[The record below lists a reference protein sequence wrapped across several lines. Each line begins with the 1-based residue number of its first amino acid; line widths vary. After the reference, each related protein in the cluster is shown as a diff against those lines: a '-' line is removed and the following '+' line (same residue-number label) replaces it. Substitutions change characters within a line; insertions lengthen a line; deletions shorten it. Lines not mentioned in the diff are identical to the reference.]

1 MNSDSGDL
9 IVLVADIS
17 MQKAVEGLLSRPA
30 VLGVRGVRSLV
41 RRHPAHDAVG
51 KRAAEFLRVYLGS
64 FSHAL
69 VMFDR
74 EGSPYEREQTNETER
89 KVTQNLSRSG
99 WDNRAACVVIDP
111 ELDVWVWS
119 SSPNVARCLG
129 WNRSDIEPRKW
140 LADQGLWPSDSPKP
154 NSPKECL
161 EKVLRCAGM
170 RPSASIFSE
179 LSQRVNP
186 RNCTDPSFLRFKGI
200 LRSWFPLPSTATPNP
215 AIPRGIGRARQRRS

>member
-1 MNSDSGDL
+1 MNLDSGDL
-9 IVLVADIS
+9 IVLVADIC
-17 MQKAVEGLLSRPA
+17 MQKAVEGLLSRA
-30 VLGVRGVRSLV
+30 SILGVRKITSLV
-41 RRHPAHDAVG
+41 LRHPHHDAVG

-74 EGSPYEREQTNETER
+74 EGSPFERKQTNETEK
-89 KVTQNLSRSG
+89 KVTRNLSRSG

-119 SSPNVARCLG
+119 SSPQVAHCLG

-140 LADQGLWPSDSPKP
+140 LADQGFWPSDSPKP
-154 NSPKECL
+154 NSPKECV

-170 RPSASIFSE
+170 RPSASVFSE

-186 RNCTDPSFLRFKGI
+186 KNCTDSSFLRFKGI
-200 LRSWFPLPSTATPNP
+200 LQAWFPSSPTVAPNFS
-215 AIPRGIGRARQRRS
+215 IPGCVGKTRRGQS